1 MKQRLLISGIFLL
14 LFSTVKG
21 QSYFNPLIGDLPATT
36 ETRQV
41 SLGFSGW
48 GSSGSASALFF
59 NPAQIGLTGSKMTV
73 YGGFTGAF
81 VKEKR
86 SFPVQDSFGDF
97 LADNYYVVNSNSFP
111 GIQAGINYR
120 LLPKLTFALA
130 YQYAIERDFRY
141 EEEVRGSV
149 FGQYN
154 RDPLVGFHRIN
165 STGTTPNL
173 AFGAAG
179 HLFKPIWLGASMQL
193 VLPGDFQDKYEIQ
206 VIHESVNLASK
217 QTISYQ
223 AKPQIDPRVI
233 ANLGLTIDLTKHL
246 TIVASYK
253 FSNKSIQQDGLIY
266 LINDS
271 TAMLPVLGVD
281 STFAVKKATF
291 GNPAEWRIGLS
302 LKPVNIIPTELFLEF
317 VYQNWSNISAEYEFK
332 ADADLSEISTDFY
345 ETSFK
350 LKDVWK
356 VHVGVEHRFFS
367 GVPFRVG
374 FYFDPN
380 PIDSGMDRNWFT
392 AGTGYQWNRLTLE
405 VAGAFT
411 NNDYQ
416 YPDLFPITGEERA
429 KNDTVHD
436 GYLVGMLTLKYSF

>member
-14 LFSTVKG
+14 LFSMVQG
-21 QSYFNPLIGDLPATT
+21 QSYFSPLIGDLPATT
-36 ETRQV
+36 EVRQV

-97 LADNYYVVNSNSFP
+97 LADNYYIVNSNSFP
-111 GIQAGINYR
+111 GFQAGINYR
-120 LLPKLTFALA
+120 LIPKLTFALA
-130 YQYAIERDFRY
+130 YQYATERDFRY

-154 RDPLVGFHRIN
+154 RDPLVGFHRIS
-165 STGTTPNL
+165 STGTTSNL
-173 AFGAAG
+173 AFGAACR
-179 HLFKPIWLGASMQL
+179 LFKPIWLGASMQI

-206 VIHESVNLASK
+206 VIHESVNLASE

-223 AKPQIDPRVI
+223 SEPQIDPGVI
-233 ANLGLTIDLTKHL
+233 ANLGLTVDLTKHL
-246 TIVASYK
+246 TIATSYK
-253 FSNKSIQQDGLIY
+253 FSNKSVQKDGLIH

-281 STFAVKKATF
+281 SIFAVEKVTF
-291 GNPAEWRIGLS
+291 NNPAEWRIGLS

-317 VYQNWSNISAEYEFK
+317 VYQAWSNYSTEYEFK
-332 ADADLSEISTDFY
+332 PDVDLSEIPTDFY
-345 ETSFK
+345 ITSFK
-350 LKDVWK
+350 LKDIWK
-356 VHVGVEHRFFS
+356 IHVGVEHRFFS
-367 GVPFRVG
+367 GVPFRIG
-374 FYFDPN
+374 FYFDPS
-380 PIDSGMDRNWFT
+380 PIDPGMDRNWFT
-392 AGTGYQWNRLTLE
+392 AGTGYHWNKLTLE

-411 NNDYQ
+411 NSEYQ
-416 YPDLFPITGEERA
+416 YPDLFPITGEERIE
-429 KNDTVHD
+429 NDTVRN